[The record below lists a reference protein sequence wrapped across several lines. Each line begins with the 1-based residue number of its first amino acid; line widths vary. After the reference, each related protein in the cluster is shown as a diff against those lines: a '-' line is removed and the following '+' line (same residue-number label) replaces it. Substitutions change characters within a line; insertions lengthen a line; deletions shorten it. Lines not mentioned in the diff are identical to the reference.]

1 MEKKENGFISSEPDK
16 LLGELETRFKADKE
30 TLERI
35 SKIAEDAK
43 TDLIQDTD
51 NNFDSFEI
59 STRWGFFVIVIVVG
73 LFFGYLS
80 YSVEPIG
87 LTLKRAVLTYLFT
100 FIKGFGPTF
109 VILSVFY
116 LVQFFLFRNNIAYSK
131 GSWFKFFR
139 KEAEDENSADGI
151 FLLIKRVK
159 KSIEFGLTWV
169 SYFSTSS
176 RAYLDAQKIQFRVVD
191 AKNLLINGL
200 STYGIYS
207 DKYKDA
213 IEKSIKIN
221 EDQSQAIKEITEEV
235 WSNNDGIEN
244 PNMSNI
250 FYFIYL
256 ERRNDP
262 QKTVILKEI
271 INDEKTKKE
280 FSNILLSRLTL
291 KLSDPWT
298 ESIKEWIAIES
309 LFLSKSDF
317 NLERFISKYDEIA
330 RSILG
335 LVRNFKT
342 MAMKYGLVFES
353 ENLVGLKLPNS
364 YSLNALRN
372 LIAQEVSV
380 TNSVDSNLV
389 EILEKF
395 EENSADSTESLD
407 RLKKNPSLLKEFY
420 TFLMDYEV
428 LNSLIEFEDFQ
439 VIFRDIPSYSLE
451 KLQYSCNTLAS
462 YINYHRGAIV
472 SLRQLKVS
480 IGQNIGIDT
489 TKVKRLLKLNN
500 TSEKQSVLSILGELT
515 YEIINWDNENEYV
528 CNNLES
534 TALEKCRMDYSL
546 FLVILLINFFRG
558 NISSISVST
567 INKGSLDYE
576 NLDYRL
582 FNYMK
587 SLEQNPT
594 SNLLEFIRRAFA
606 NVFENQ
612 DDPNLP
618 LFKDKLGLGQ
628 LPRYK
633 ELAKERVDDAYKL
646 INEAQFFNEGV
657 KKQGKLIKVLRR
669 FMECEVS
676 SKEINN
682 LIRGGIVEAY
692 LLNVGTEGG
701 RTLTLMGGSELEVFG
716 EFLDKYSRITGKEF
730 LRSRAFLMVRSAG
743 RAARIGLIPPSMTF
757 EDFSANFNEG
767 LKQFLLE
774 EKANT
779 SDVFLS
785 RIFAS
790 EESFSN
796 LLSEP
801 NEEPTHLKII
811 RQIISKN
818 IPSKYVASYLAATR
832 HEKVPTPDTIK
843 DLITTIVNSRSG
855 GYYGFNNEFFEKI
868 GLPKEVVLAI
878 ENSLKIQFESD
889 LFVNCCVKINNSI
902 LKEGTDAISRRIGKL
917 VISGIKN
924 ENLIIEDDKVLQKLI
939 KIFIETSESIAE
951 IFN

>member
-1 MEKKENGFISSEPDK
+1 M
-16 LLGELETRFKADKE
+16 GELETRFKVDKE
-30 TLERI
+30 TLESI
-35 SKIAEDAK
+35 SKIAENAK
-43 TDLIQDTD
+43 TDLIQDT
-51 NNFDSFEI
+51 NRNVYRFEI
-59 STRWGFFVIVIVVG
+59 STRWGFLVILIVVG
-73 LFFGYLS
+73 LFVGYLS

-109 VILSVFY
+109 VILTAFY
-116 LVQFFLFRNNIAYSK
+116 LVQFFLFRSKIANSK
-131 GSWFKFFR
+131 GTWFKFFR

-159 KSIEFGLTWV
+159 KSIEYGLTWV

-176 RAYLDAQKIQFRVVD
+176 RAYLDVQKIQFRVVD

-221 EDQSQAIKEITEEV
+221 EDQSQAIEEITKEV
-235 WSNNDGIEN
+235 WSNTDGAEN

-262 QKTVILKEI
+262 QKTVVLKKI
-271 INDEKTKKE
+271 ISYEKTKKE
-280 FSNILLSRLTL
+280 FSNILLGRLTL
-291 KLSDPWT
+291 KLGDPWT
-298 ESIKEWIAIES
+298 ESIKEWIAMET
-309 LFLSKSDF
+309 LLLSKSDF
-317 NLERFISKYDEIA
+317 NLERFISKYDETV

-353 ENLVGLKLPNS
+353 ERLVGLKLPNR
-364 YSLNALRN
+364 YNLNDLRN
-372 LIAQEVSV
+372 LIAQEVSI
-380 TNSVDSNLV
+380 TNLVDSNLV
-389 EILEKF
+389 EMLEKF
-395 EENSADSTESLD
+395 EENSTDSTESLD
-407 RLKKNPSLLKEFY
+407 SLKKNPSLLKGFY
-420 TFLMDYEV
+420 TFLMDYDV

-480 IGQNIGIDT
+480 LGQNIGIDM
-489 TKVKRLLKLNN
+489 TKIKKLLKLNN
-500 TSEKQSVLSILGELT
+500 TSERQSILSILGELT
-515 YEIINWDNENEYV
+515 YEIINWDTESEHV

-534 TALEKCRMDYSL
+534 TSLEKCRMDYSL
-546 FLVILLINFFRG
+546 FLVVLLINFYRG

-587 SLEQNPT
+587 YLEQNPAP
-594 SNLLEFIRRAFA
+594 NLLEFIRRAFA

-669 FMECEVS
+669 FMEYEVS
-676 SKEINN
+676 SREINN

-701 RTLTLMGGSELEVFG
+701 KTLTLMGGPELEYFG
-716 EFLDKYSRITGKEF
+716 KFLDRYSRRTGKEF
-730 LRSRAFLMVRSAG
+730 LRSSAFLMVSSAG
-743 RAARIGLIPPSMTF
+743 MAARIGLIPPSMSF
-757 EDFSANFNEG
+757 EDFSSNFNEG

-774 EKANT
+774 KEADT
-779 SDVFLS
+779 SDVYLS

-811 RQIISKN
+811 RQIISKK
-818 IPSKYVASYLAATR
+818 IPSNYVASYLAATR
-832 HEKVPTPDTIK
+832 HEKVLTPDTIK

-868 GLPKEVVLAI
+868 GLSAEDVLTI

-889 LFVNCCVKINNSI
+889 LFVNCCVKINSSI
-902 LKEGTDAISRRIGKL
+902 LKEGADAISRRIRKI
-917 VISGIKN
+917 VISRIKN
-924 ENLIIEDDKVLQKLI
+924 ESLIIEDDKVLQRLI

-951 IFN
+951 IFR